1 MADSGSARQR
11 LFVHFEQLLG
21 PEDVV
26 TLMDYLPPTPW
37 ADLATRADL
46 QEVRSELRGELREA
60 RAETREE
67 FRGLRGDVHRLE
79 ERLVEHVDLRVKAS
93 VGDSTR
99 VLFFSMLA
107 SQMTL
112 VGLVLAA
119 TKLG

>member
-1 MADSGSARQR
+1 MADSASARQR
-11 LFVHFEQLLG
+11 LFVHLEQLLG

-26 TLMDYLPPTPW
+26 TLMELLPPTPW
-37 ADLATRADL
+37 ADLATKADL
-46 QEVRSELRGELREA
+46 QDVRGELREEI
-60 RAETREE
+60 RGVRDELREE
-67 FRGLRGDVHRLE
+67 IRAFRDDMHRLE
-79 ERLVEHVDLRVKAS
+79 DRLVEHVDLRVKAT